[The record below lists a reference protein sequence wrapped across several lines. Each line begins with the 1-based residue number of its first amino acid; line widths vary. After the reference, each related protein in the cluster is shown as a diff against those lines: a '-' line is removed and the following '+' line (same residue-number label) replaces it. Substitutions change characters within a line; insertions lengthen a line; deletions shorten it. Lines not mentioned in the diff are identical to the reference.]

1 MSRAQHQGSLTMLT
15 LAVVL
20 AIAAVVLAAA
30 SEAGEQIFLAN
41 CALCHQA
48 GGQGLPGMYPPLAN
62 SAGNFARVSG
72 GRAYLVHVVSFG
84 MAGTIS
90 AHGQDY
96 TGAMQPW
103 PQLSDAQ
110 VADVLNYLLTQMNSE
125 LLPKPFAPFTSAE
138 VKKLRA
144 APMTPA
150 DVRNEREAL

>member
-72 GRAYLVHVVSFG
+72 GRAYLAHVVSFG
-84 MAGTIS
+84 MAGAIS
-90 AHGQDY
+90 AHRPDL
-96 TGAMQPW
+96 TRPMPPGAPANR
-103 PQLSDAQ
+103 AQ
-110 VADVLNYLLTQMNSE
+110 GAHGLDNPL
-125 LLPKPFAPFTSAE
+125 
-138 VKKLRA
+138 
-144 APMTPA
+144 
-150 DVRNEREAL
+150 